1 MQVSRRTQ
9 DQALSGGGGGGGGGA
24 PEERKAVKEETGRVR
39 ATERAGEARQDAGS
53 LEDWLRDTASEQ
65 GTDLRTTSKHSQ
77 YSTSRYPNSSYPN
90 SRHSNPRG
98 RPRHQQRQRRTG
110 ERGDQPPE
118 KRVAKQNGTRR
129 MEYGNGRMEYG
140 SGRVGVELS
149 ETKETGTRLSTEPID
164 GRKKE
169 LSNGTSE
176 QEPRAD
182 KRRYGRGQRLGPRPV
197 EGDGGQY
204 RVWSRE
210 SVEGDGGQYRVWSR
224 ESEGQ
229 RYRGCRQEER
239 RREPECG
246 ARRGGRGGR
255 ERGRGRG
262 GRERGGGRKGAREEQ
277 RIGEDPPPAES
288 KKVESSTSTATDSA
302 LS

>member
-9 DQALSGGGGGGGGGA
+9 DQALSGGGGGA

-65 GTDLRTTSKHSQ
+65 GTDLRTTSKHSDSQ
-77 YSTSRYPNSSYPN
+77 YSTSRYPN

-149 ETKETGTRLSTEPID
+149 ETKETGTRLSTEPND

-182 KRRYGRGQRLGPRPV
+182 KRRYGRGQRLGPRP
-197 EGDGGQY
+197 
-204 RVWSRE
+204 
-210 SVEGDGGQYRVWSR
+210 VEGDGGQYRVWSR

-262 GRERGGGRKGAREEQ
+262 GRERGGRRKGAREEQ
-277 RIGEDPPPAES
+277 RIGEDNPPPVES
-288 KKVESSTSTATDSA
+288 KQVESSTSTDRA